1 MNILIKKKYMTKE
14 TIDMLV
20 TARWKIEL
28 AASMVDNES
37 EIYDGLV
44 NCLVELDNIL
54 KEKTDAFL

>member
-1 MNILIKKKYMTKE
+1 MNKE

-28 AASMVDNES
+28 AASMVDEES

-54 KEKTDAFL
+54 ERKTNAVL

>member
-1 MNILIKKKYMTKE
+1 MNKE
-14 TIDMLV
+14 AINMLV

-28 AASMVDNES
+28 AASMVDEES

-54 KEKTDAFL
+54 KETENDIR

>member
-1 MNILIKKKYMTKE
+1 MNKE
-14 TIDMLV
+14 AIDMIV

-28 AASMVDNES
+28 AASTVDNES